1 VTIFGQVCQTVA
13 YAHSQGVIHRDLKPH
28 NVMVGAFGEVQ
39 VMDWGLAKVLAS
51 DNVADADTVPGEEA
65 ASLTQVGQALGTP
78 GYMPPEQARGEQ
90 ETLDERADVF
100 GLGAI
105 LCAVLTGRPPFEGR
119 SVAAVLERA
128 GRGDLAEA
136 WQRLEDCGAYAE
148 LVRLARSCLAPA
160 AGDRPRDAEAVAAA
174 GAGPPGRAPG
184 PGQGAPDHPA
194 PPPARP

>member
-1 VTIFGQVCQTVA
+1 
-13 YAHSQGVIHRDLKPH
+13 SQGVIHRDLKPS

-51 DNVADADTVPGEEA
+51 DNVADADTVPGEDNV
-65 ASLTQVGQALGTP
+65 SHTQAGQALGTP
-78 GYMPPEQARGEQ
+78 ADMPPEQAPGEQ

-136 WQRLEDCGAYAE
+136 RQRLEACGADAE
-148 LVRLARSCLAPA
+148 LVQLAGSCLAPA
-160 AGDRPRDAEAVAAA
+160 AGDRPRDAEAGA
-174 GAGPPGRAPG
+174 GAGAAPPGPRAARAPAARRG
-184 PGQGAPDHPA
+184 P
-194 PPPARP
+194 